1 MESFSATIQHGH
13 HKPTVE
19 RRGKIGGWGWG
30 GTLALGVGSGQT
42 SDTRCLYS
50 RDNIAEHS
58 ALFTFSHL
66 MQSEGPFHDKRSPFF
81 SESPNT
87 WYRWSPVQCSVSPFW
102 KSELKYLSSS
112 SLIFHT
118 TSSIGAFDWNCIL
131 NIFLKLKQRF
141 CFWATV
147 FSARRKQCC
156 THKGTFSPP
165 NKTKSVPFQLS

>member
-81 SESPNT
+81 SESLYFT
-87 WYRWSPVQCSVSPFW
+87 
-102 KSELKYLSSS
+102 KH
-112 SLIFHT
+112 LIPMI
-118 TSSIGAFDWNCIL
+118 TSSVFSFSIL
-131 NIFLKLKQRF
+131 KIRVEVLVLFFSAISYNFKHRSIWLKLHIEH
-141 CFWATV
+141 
-147 FSARRKQCC
+147 FSKA
-156 THKGTFSPP
+156 
-165 NKTKSVPFQLS
+165 KTEVLFLSNRI